1 MFCSVASLICCIH
14 SVAVCVP
21 SGDTKKLGRQTFLHS
36 RHIRYVGS
44 YTRVWVHQVGGQ
56 HHPQASY
63 KPEPQKERAA
73 KRQRIVRVL
82 NMLIQRKVKA
92 TQRCVVHVHK
102 ATYSYY
108 ICTWCD
114 VGVHYAIKGLH
125 VYTGTGTS
133 CGSL

>member
-36 RHIRYVGS
+36 RRIRYLGRH
-44 YTRVWVHQVGGQ
+44 TRVCVHQVGGQ

-73 KRQRIVRVL
+73 KDNDIGRVL
-82 NMLIQRKVKA
+82 NMLTQRKVKA

-114 VGVHYAIKGLH
+114 VGVHYAITGLH

>member
-1 MFCSVASLICCIH
+1 MKLVVSITLKQATNQSL
-14 SVAVCVP
+14 
-21 SGDTKKLGRQTFLHS
+21 
-36 RHIRYVGS
+36 
-44 YTRVWVHQVGGQ
+44 
-56 HHPQASY
+56 
-63 KPEPQKERAA
+63 
-73 KRQRIVRVL
+73 KRNGLLKDNDIVRVL

-114 VGVHYAIKGLH
+114 VGVHYAITGLH